1 MNQASRF
8 VFYVLMACLVH
19 VSRPVKS
26 PLKAQNGVR
35 EEDSPIKKV
44 AKRSRQILDSD
55 EDEAPA
61 VKEQAAAGGQG
72 DKEAKTEEKV
82 KQTFYSHITHEPNL
96 L

>member
-1 MNQASRF
+1 M
-8 VFYVLMACLVH
+8 H

-26 PLKAQNGVR
+26 PLKARNGAQ
-35 EEDSPIKKV
+35 EAASPIKKV

-61 VKEQAAAGGQG
+61 VKEQAAAEGQG
-72 DKEAKTEEKV
+72 DKEAKTEKV
-82 KQTFYSHITHEPNL
+82 EQTFSSLVPHEPNL